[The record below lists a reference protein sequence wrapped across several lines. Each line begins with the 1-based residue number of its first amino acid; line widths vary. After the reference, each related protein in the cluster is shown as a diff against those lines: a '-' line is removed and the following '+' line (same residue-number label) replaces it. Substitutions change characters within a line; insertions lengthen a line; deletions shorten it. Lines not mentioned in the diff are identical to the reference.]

1 MLSFKKKKVIVKLK
15 GGLGNQLFQ
24 YAIGKFI
31 SLNFEMPL
39 YFDLTSFNSDILRTF
54 SLNVFACE
62 FGIYEPR
69 MKKKRWND
77 FLKYAFYRT
86 PTIIVEENFKFDS
99 TVFNRV
105 KSETMLDGY
114 WQSEKYFESIRA
126 CILNEITIK
135 SVSESYLSFRKQI
148 VSANNAIFIHV
159 RRGDYISNP
168 ETLKFHGVKEL
179 DYYKAALTKVK
190 SSLNSLSFFIFSD
203 DIEYVKNNFA
213 WIGEYTIIDGNLK
226 DYEELMLMSECK
238 HAIIANSSFSWWGAW
253 LIKNPNKFVIAPE
266 RWFEDEAMHKQS
278 QDIIPASWMK
288 I

>member
-1 MLSFKKKKVIVKLK
+1 VLGLKKKKVIVKLK

-24 YAIGKFI
+24 YAIGKFV
-31 SLNFEMPL
+31 SLKFEMPL
-39 YFDLTSFNSDILRTF
+39 YFDITSFNSDKLRSF

-62 FGIYEPR
+62 FGIYEPK
-69 MKKKRWND
+69 MEKKYWSD
-77 FLKYAFYRT
+77 LLKHAFYKT
-86 PTIIVEENFKFDS
+86 PAVLVEESLMFDP
-99 TVFNRV
+99 TVFERI
-105 KSETMLDGY
+105 KSDTMLDGY
-114 WQSEKYFESIRA
+114 WQSEKYFESIRVS
-126 CILNEITIK
+126 ILNEITIQ
-135 SVSESYLSFRKQI
+135 SNSAAYLSFRKQI
-148 VSANNAIFIHV
+148 ISANNAIFIHV

-179 DYYKAALTKVK
+179 GYYKTALTKLR
-190 SSLNSLSFFIFSD
+190 SSFNSLSIFIFSD

-213 WIGEYTIIDGNLK
+213 WIGDYTIIDGNLK

-253 LIKNPNKFVIAPE
+253 LIKHPNKFVIAPE
-266 RWFEDEAMHKQS
+266 RWFEDEAMHQQS